1 MTVSVPS
8 PVSVVRLDEIAVITL
23 DRPKANAIDAPT
35 SVLLYQAVHAA
46 EMDPGVRAIVLTG
59 GGDRFFSAG
68 WDLKAAVAGEAAD
81 ADWGPGGFAGITE
94 YVGRR
99 KPLVAAVNG
108 LALGGGFELMLAC
121 DLAVCSD
128 GAEFAVPEVTLGLVA
143 DAGGLLRLPRRLPR
157 AVAIELLLTGR
168 RMDADEAR
176 RWGLVIDVVPA
187 ADLLSSAIAL
197 AQRAI
202 TGAPL
207 AVGAVL
213 EVLEATETLDVVDGF
228 ALMRSGE
235 LATYAAVAASDDAQ
249 EGPLAFS
256 ERRAPRW
263 TGR

>member
-1 MTVSVPS
+1 MIVSAPP

-35 SVLLYQAVHAA
+35 SVLLYEAVHAA
-46 EMDPGVRAIVLTG
+46 EMDPAVRALVLTG

-121 DLAVCSD
+121 DLAVCSH

-143 DAGGLLRLPRRLPR
+143 DAGGLLRLPRRLPK
-157 AVAIELLLTGR
+157 AVAVELLLTGR

-176 RWGLVIDVVPA
+176 RWGLVNDVVPA
-187 ADLLSSAIAL
+187 ADLLTSAIAL

-202 TGAPL
+202 VGAPL
-207 AVGAVL
+207 SVGAVL

-235 LATYAAVAASDDAQ
+235 LTTYAAVASSDDAQ

-256 ERRAPRW
+256 ERRAPKW